1 MKKNLRIVSAAAA
14 ALLAVA
20 PVAASAVSTVNAAA
34 VNAIAVGGSA
44 TPLPN
49 NSDVQISSSVAGVTT
64 KNGSSYTNGRISGSI
79 NASYNGTSYQQ
90 TLVHQMQVLLFQL
103 QAILNLVVN
112 KLTVLNQV
120 VL

>member
-1 MKKNLRIVSAAAA
+1 M
-14 ALLAVA
+14 LL
-20 PVAASAVSTVNAAA
+20 AASAVILLFNAAA

-79 NASYNGTSYQQ
+79 NASYNGTSYSAN
-90 TLVHQMQVLLFQL
+90 FSSSN
-103 QAILNLVVN
+103 AGVVVSTPGHTELSGEQIN
-112 KLTVLNQV
+112 GLEPGSANWLTKRWCFI
-120 VL
+120 